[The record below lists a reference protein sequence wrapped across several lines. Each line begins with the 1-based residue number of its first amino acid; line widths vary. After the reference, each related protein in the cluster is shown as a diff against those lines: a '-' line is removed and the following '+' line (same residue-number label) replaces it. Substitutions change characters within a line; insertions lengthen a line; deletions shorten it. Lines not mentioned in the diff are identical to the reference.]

1 MPPKWQ
7 DVPLG
12 NLRLKGSLRLHGVI
26 SRLGTTF
33 ISSRAEQSTKWRSTG
48 SIYVQVA
55 YAIHCCKYAM
65 GRSLTSIAKI
75 GSTSLPT
82 NFLYKL
88 GGVSFHIMIW
98 KIRMDRMGFEPMASC
113 LQSRRSSADL
123 PALTSLDIR
132 KDRGNSINL
141 NILFDRRDFSV

>member
-1 MPPKWQ
+1 
-7 DVPLG
+7 
-12 NLRLKGSLRLHGVI
+12 
-26 SRLGTTF
+26 
-33 ISSRAEQSTKWRSTG
+33 
-48 SIYVQVA
+48 
-55 YAIHCCKYAM
+55 M
-65 GRSLTSIAKI
+65 GRSSTTIAKI